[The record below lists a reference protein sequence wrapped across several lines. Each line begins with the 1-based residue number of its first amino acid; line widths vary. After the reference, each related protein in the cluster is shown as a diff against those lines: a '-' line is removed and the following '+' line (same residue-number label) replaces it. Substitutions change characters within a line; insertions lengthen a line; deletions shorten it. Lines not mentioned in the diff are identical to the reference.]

1 MKTSVEINHADTYND
16 KTAVEKTTL
25 MKRPENRFGLLHDSF
40 EINHADTTIKPL
52 RKKPRWWNVQKTVS
66 EYSTI

>member
-40 EINHADTTIKPL
+40 EINTLI
-52 RKKPRWWNVQKTVS
+52 QQ
-66 EYSTI
+66 